1 MTRQERTKELN
12 RLITT
17 EEGLAR
23 LDDIYRRQC
32 PKMAGETDELTPAMK
47 IDQILEAE
55 FPSPLPGSMAER

>member
-17 EEGLAR
+17 EEGLTQ
-23 LDDIYRRQC
+23 LDDIYRRKC
-32 PKMAGETDELTPAMK
+32 PEMAGEADDVTTALK

-55 FPSPLPGSMAER
+55 FPSPLPGSMAEG